1 MGMTTLRTSQLAW
14 LTLAC
19 LAMIIGIG
27 LAVRA
32 ATGQVTSLLAA
43 ESAEAV
49 ALNAG
54 TLERILITASRDL
67 RYLARSRAL
76 GDCLED
82 MASDRRDCLL
92 RDWSAF
98 VTAKPQYDQ
107 IRWIDETGLERVRVN
122 RSPDG
127 PVVVPQAELQNKADR
142 YYFTETMALPP
153 EAVYVSPLDLNIE
166 QGVIEQ
172 PHKPMLR
179 LAQRV
184 FDRDGNSRG
193 ILIVNYLALDLL
205 AALADLQAFDTWMLN
220 QDGYWLRGPSADDEW
235 GFMLGRPERTLAQR
249 HPDAWARI
257 VTETRGQLETAEG
270 LWSFD
275 TLVPAQV
282 LAQDQGARIPPAPS
296 QNAPHAPDLQQSA
309 EHWKLVNF
317 VPRQVYRAEIGA
329 IWLRYGAILV
339 ALLAIILGSGWVIA
353 RSQRRELQAHAVA
366 ATRVSEERL
375 ELAVV
380 GADIGIWDWDLISD
394 TPVWS
399 DLCRQHLA
407 LPAGQTASIK
417 HFHRVLHP
425 DDRARVEALIRHCA
439 ETGEDYNTEYRVL
452 QPDGTEHWIGSLG
465 RVYCADDGTPLRMSG
480 TTQDITARKQAEQA
494 LSAIN
499 RELEQRVEARTAEL
513 QQALEHMARSE
524 ARFRT
529 MVEQSPL
536 GIALID
542 SLTGQILE
550 LNDRFAAIAGRTR
563 EEMNRIDWMR
573 ITHPDDL
580 QADLDNMARLNA
592 GEIPGYQ
599 MDKRYLRPDGSV
611 VWASLTVAPLT
622 VGPGEGPRHLALIE
636 DITESKHLEEALR
649 ESETRYRLA
658 IEATQAALW
667 DVDLVTGEQVVND
680 HWYQQL
686 GYAIGEVEP
695 SYARWR
701 SHLHPDD
708 LPRIDQA
715 IERFIQG
722 LSSGFVLDY
731 RILTKTGALRW
742 LHDTGEVVSRDAKG
756 RALRMIGTTTDITE
770 SVEGQ
775 QRIQEALSLLQLATD
790 AADIGIWSWDVSSGK
805 VDWDARL
812 CAWYAVAEEDR
823 ARGLFDE
830 AWRNRL
836 HPEDRDPAEAKL
848 ATALRDQT
856 PYADT
861 FRLRLP
867 DGQIRVMQSA
877 ALLETAADGSPT
889 RMIGINRDITADRA
903 REEALRA
910 AKAQAEAADVAKS
923 AFVANMSHEV
933 RTPMNAVLGFLDI
946 LLDTDLDTEQRSL
959 VQKVKGA
966 GQALLRILNDIL
978 DFSKLDAGKVALE
991 SALFRL
997 DAVLQQVA
1005 ELFAIVAHE
1014 KGLELVIDAPPA
1026 LAGGYRGDDLRLS
1039 QILNNLVGNA
1049 IKFSDRGSVE
1059 IVVRVAAAP
1068 VTPPERPEQADLRWL
1083 RFEVRDR
1090 GIGLT
1095 PEQAAGLFEPFAQ
1108 ADASITRRFGGSGL
1122 GLTISKRLVELMG
1135 GVIGVDSAEGEG
1147 STFWLELPLTVDAT
1161 VAEARRGDLM
1171 PGRVLVVDDQA
1182 SVREVL
1188 ERYLSTW
1195 GFRVDTAAD
1204 AVSGVT
1210 RLLAAAEGAEPV
1222 SLLILDWKMPCHDGL
1237 WLLEQLQGAVAEGRL
1252 RRIPIVLMV
1261 SAFERQALRKA
1272 AARGPLQPDLVLSKP
1287 VSQSMLLEAIAD
1299 LQQHGYVR
1307 RPAAEV
1313 GTLDPDARA
1322 RRIRGAELLL
1332 VEDNLTNQEVAL
1344 AVLGKLGLRV
1354 SVANNGREALDT
1366 LAAKRV
1372 DLVLMDLQMPVMDG
1386 FETTAAI
1393 RAADWGRDIPIIAM
1407 TAAAFPEDRE
1417 RVLAAG
1423 MNDHVSKPIDRQQLV
1438 SALLRW
1444 LPARVE
1450 AQPAEP
1456 EPEPVMTSATESA
1469 AVADETSAVAL
1480 HLDGFDLPR
1489 TRQRLGDDET
1499 LLRVILG
1506 SFLREF
1512 QDWSAALAAA
1522 RAAADTKTAVRLVH
1536 TIKGAAAN
1544 VGAVQVQATAEALEA
1559 ALQDEVEPARVD
1571 ALLADCLVALEVA
1584 RAALRAYLP
1593 EASPAAV
1600 DTACDLAAAR
1610 ADLAELERLL
1620 SRHRLVRDTL
1630 LERLRSHLGDQ
1641 APAELGQLCEQ
1652 IRAFDYE
1659 RARATLARMQEQL
1672 P

>member
-1 MGMTTLRTSQLAW
+1 MAPLGRRKPVGWDCKHTGMTTLRTSQLAW
-14 LTLAC
+14 LTLVC
-19 LAMIIGIG
+19 LAMLIGIG

-32 ATGQVTSLLAA
+32 ATGQVTGLLAA
-43 ESAEAV
+43 ESEQAV

-54 TLERILITASRDL
+54 TFERILITASRDL

-82 MASDRRDCLL
+82 MATDRRDCLQ

-98 VTAKPQYDQ
+98 VSAKPQYDQ
-107 IRWIDETGLERVRVN
+107 IRWIDETGLERVRVD

-166 QGVIEQ
+166 QGAIEQ

-184 FDRDGNSRG
+184 FDRNGHSRG
-193 ILIVNYLALDLL
+193 IVIVNYIALNLL
-205 AALADLQAFDTWMLN
+205 EALADLHASDTWLLN
-220 QDGYWLRGPSADDEW
+220 QDGYWLRGPSAEDEW
-235 GFMLGRPERTLAQR
+235 GFMLGHPERTLAQR

-257 VTETRGQLETAEG
+257 STETHGQFETAAG

-275 TLVPAQV
+275 TVIPTRS
-282 LAQDQGARIPPAPS
+282 LAEDRAETLATRLRG
-296 QNAPHAPDLQQSA
+296 PDADAASA
-309 EHWKLVNF
+309 EPFTVADHGERWKLVDF
-317 VPRQVYRAEIGA
+317 VPRAVYHAEIAG
-329 IWLRYGAILV
+329 IWLRYGAILF
-339 ALLAIILGSGWVIA
+339 ALLAIILGSARALV
-353 RSQRRELQAHAVA
+353 RSQRRELRAYA
-366 ATRVSEERL
+366 AAAERESEERL
-375 ELAVV
+375 QLAID
-380 GADIGIWDWDLISD
+380 GASLGVWDWDFASNRLN
-394 TPVWS
+394 WS
-399 DLCRQHLA
+399 DLCKEHLA
-407 LPAGQTASIK
+407 LPVGREPSLG
-417 HFHRVLHP
+417 HFLAVLHP

-439 ETGEDYNTEYRVL
+439 ETGEDYATDYCIVR
-452 QPDGTEHWIGSLG
+452 PDGTQHWIGALG
-465 RVYCADDGTPLRMSG
+465 RVYRADDGTALRMAG
-480 TTQDITARKQAEQA
+480 TTQDISARKQAQA
-494 LSAIN
+494 QLSALN

-513 QQALEHMARSE
+513 QQALEQAARSE

-529 MVEQSPL
+529 MFEQAPL

-542 SLTGQILE
+542 SLTGQIHE
-550 LNDRFAAIAGRTR
+550 VNERFAAIAGRTR
-563 EEMNRIDWMR
+563 EEMMRIDWIQ
-573 ITHPDDL
+573 ITHPDDV

-592 GEIPGYQ
+592 GEIPGFQ

-611 VWASLTVAPLT
+611 VWASLTVAPMT
-622 VGPGEGPRHLALIE
+622 IAAGESPRHLAMVE
-636 DITESKHLEEALR
+636 DISERKRLEVALA
-649 ESETRYRLA
+649 ESEARYRLA
-658 IEATQAALW
+658 IEATKAALW

-680 HWYQQL
+680 YWYPQL
-686 GYAIGEVEP
+686 GYAVGEVEP
-695 SYARWR
+695 SYTRWR

-715 IERFIQG
+715 IEHFMQG
-722 LSSGFVLDY
+722 TSSGFALDY
-731 RILTKTGALRW
+731 RVLTKTGAVRW
-742 LHDTGEVVSRDAKG
+742 LHGMGEVVSRDANG
-756 RALRMIGTTTDITE
+756 RALRMIGTTTDITC
-770 SVEGQ
+770 
-775 QRIQEALSLLQLATD
+775 QREHEQ
-790 AADIGIWSWDVSSGK
+790 
-805 VDWDARL
+805 
-812 CAWYAVAEEDR
+812 
-823 ARGLFDE
+823 
-830 AWRNRL
+830 
-836 HPEDRDPAEAKL
+836 
-848 ATALRDQT
+848 
-856 PYADT
+856 
-861 FRLRLP
+861 
-867 DGQIRVMQSA
+867 
-877 ALLETAADGSPT
+877 
-889 RMIGINRDITADRA
+889 
-903 REEALRA
+903 ALRA
-910 AKAQAEAADVAKS
+910 AKAEADAANAAKG

-946 LLDTDLDTEQRSL
+946 LLDTPLDTEQRGL
-959 VQKVKGA
+959 VQKVKHA
-966 GQALLRILNDIL
+966 AQALLRILNDIL
-978 DFSKLDAGKVALE
+978 DFSKLDAGKVVLE
-991 SALFRL
+991 SAPFRL

-1005 ELFAIVAHE
+1005 ELFAVVAHE

-1026 LAGGYRGDDLRLS
+1026 LAGGYRGDALRLS
-1039 QILNNLVGNA
+1039 QILNNLVDNA

-1059 IVVRVAAAP
+1059 IVVRAAAAP
-1068 VTPPERPEQADLRWL
+1068 VASPEQIEQTEQAEPSEQTDQADRRWL
-1083 RFEVRDR
+1083 RIEVRDR

-1095 PEQAAGLFEPFAQ
+1095 PEQVAQLFQPFAQ

-1122 GLTISKRLVELMG
+1122 GLTISKRLVEIMG
-1135 GVIGVDSAEGEG
+1135 GVIGVDSAEGAG
-1147 STFWLELPLTVDAT
+1147 STFWLELPLAVDAT
-1161 VAEARRGDLM
+1161 VAEARGGDLA

-1188 ERYLSTW
+1188 EHYLSTW

-1204 AVSGVT
+1204 ADSALA
-1210 RLLAAAEGAEPV
+1210 RLRAAAEEAEPV
-1222 SLLILDWKMPCHDGL
+1222 SLLILDWKMPRHDGL

-1261 SAFERQALRKA
+1261 GAFERQALREA

-1307 RPAAEV
+1307 RPPVEV

-1344 AVLGKLGLRV
+1344 AVLRKLGLRV

-1366 LAAKRV
+1366 LAAKRF

-1407 TAAAFPEDRE
+1407 TAAAFLEDRE

-1456 EPEPVMTSATESA
+1456 EPEPVMTSAPGSA
-1469 AVADETSAVAL
+1469 AVADETSAAAL
-1480 HLDGFDLPR
+1480 HLDGFDLPG

-1506 SFLREF
+1506 SFLREL
-1512 QDWSAALAAA
+1512 QDWSAKLAAA
-1522 RAAADTKTAVRLVH
+1522 RAVADTKTAVRLAH
-1536 TIKGAAAN
+1536 TLKGAAAN

-1559 ALQDEVEPARVD
+1559 ALQDAAEPARVD
-1571 ALLADCLVALEVA
+1571 ALLADCLVALEVT

-1600 DTACDLAAAR
+1600 DTACDLAAVR
-1610 ADLAELERLL
+1610 ADLAELEPLL
-1620 SRHRLVRDTL
+1620 SRHRLVRDAL

-1641 APAELGQLCEQ
+1641 APAELGQLCAQ
-1652 IRAFDYE
+1652 IQAFDY
-1659 RARATLARMQEQL
+1659 ASAWATLARLKELL